1 VRVLGGVCGG
11 ISQSTGIDVTLVRL
25 GFILL
30 ALGSGVGVLAYFVF
44 WLVVPL
50 AGEST
55 SIFSRA
61 VSDRGGIRLAVAFV
75 PVLVLAQIV
84 FSVAGLAFLGS
95 FAWTVLLSAAIAVFI
110 RRNASEPE
118 GRWVTEEVMPL
129 FGVGTG
135 PHERRAAGGRIVV
148 GVLVGLGGLGWLVLG
163 HTTVGA
169 LRLLGAIALIVAA
182 VVIVFG
188 PWWIGLFR
196 DLLSERQ
203 ARAVAEER
211 AQMAAHVHDSVLQ
224 TLALIQRA
232 ADDPRQVTRLARS
245 QERELRSWLFEG
257 RPPGTVSGDART
269 LTDGIEAI
277 QRQVEADHG
286 ITVHAVVVGESEL
299 SEGMR
304 ALLDAAREATV
315 NAAKWSGESQVS
327 LYAEVEHGAVTIY
340 VRDRGRGFDPDA
352 VPDDRQGISRSI
364 RARVA
369 RVGGAVVIR
378 SSEGNGTEVELSLPC
393 RQVR

>member
-1 VRVLGGVCGG
+1 MGG
-11 ISQSTGIDVTLVRL
+11 SW
-25 GFILL
+25 
-30 ALGSGVGVLAYFVF
+30 SGCSSGWA
-44 WLVVPL
+44 
-50 AGEST
+50 
-55 SIFSRA
+55 
-61 VSDRGGIRLAVAFV
+61 
-75 PVLVLAQIV
+75 
-84 FSVAGLAFLGS
+84 
-95 FAWTVLLSAAIAVFI
+95 
-110 RRNASEPE
+110 
-118 GRWVTEEVMPL
+118 
-129 FGVGTG
+129 
-135 PHERRAAGGRIVV
+135 
-148 GVLVGLGGLGWLVLG
+148 GLGWLVLG

-257 RPPGTVSGDART
+257 RPPGTVAGDART

-277 QRQVEADHG
+277 QRQVEDDHG
-286 ITVHAVVVGESEL
+286 ITVHAVVVGEAEL
-299 SEGMR
+299 TEALR

-327 LYAEVEHGAVTIY
+327 LYAEVEPGAVTIY

-352 VPDDRQGISRSI
+352 VPGDRQGIARSI

-369 RVGGAVVIR
+369 RIGGTVAIR
-378 SSEGNGTEVELSLPC
+378 SSPGNGTEVELSLPC
-393 RQVR
+393 QPAR

>member
-1 VRVLGGVCGG
+1 M
-11 ISQSTGIDVTLVRL
+11 RL
-25 GFILL
+25 GFVLL
-30 ALGSGVGVLAYFVF
+30 ALGSGVGVLAYFVI

-129 FGVGTG
+129 FGVGSG

-148 GVLVGLGGLGWLVLG
+148 GVLVGLAGLGWLVLG
-163 HTTVGA
+163 HTTTGA

-257 RPPGTVSGDART
+257 RPPGTVAGDART

-299 SEGMR
+299 SEGIR

-327 LYAEVEHGAVTIY
+327 LYAEVERDAVTIY
-340 VRDRGRGFDPDA
+340 VRDRGRGFDLDA

-364 RARVA
+364 QARVA
-369 RVGGAVVIR
+369 RVGGTVTIR
-378 SSEGNGTEVELSLPC
+378 SSAGNGTEVELSLPC
-393 RQVR
+393 RRER

>member
-11 ISQSTGIDVTLVRL
+11 ISKSTGIDVTLVRL

-30 ALGSGVGVLAYFVF
+30 ALGSGVGVLAYFVI

-129 FGVGTG
+129 FGVGSG

-257 RPPGTVSGDART
+257 RPPGTVAGDART

-327 LYAEVEHGAVTIY
+327 LYAEVEHGAVTVF

-369 RVGGAVVIR
+369 RVGGTVAIR
-378 SSEGNGTEVELSLPC
+378 SSAGNGTEVELSVPC
-393 RQVR
+393 RRVR